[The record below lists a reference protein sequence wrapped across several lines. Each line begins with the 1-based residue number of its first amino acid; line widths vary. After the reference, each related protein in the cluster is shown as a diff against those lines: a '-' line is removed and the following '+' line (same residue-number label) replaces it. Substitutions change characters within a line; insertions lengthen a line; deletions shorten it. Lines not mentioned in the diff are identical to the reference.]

1 MAAIHLEI
9 QPDFPLARLCTLEVG
24 GAAQYFAVA
33 HSESDVEDALHF
45 ASDQGL
51 PLTILGGGSNVL
63 INDQGVPGLVL
74 RIALL
79 GREAQATSDAIEVQV
94 GAGEP
99 WDDFV
104 SWTVTRGLAGVEC
117 LSGIPGTAGA
127 TPIQNVGAY
136 GQDVSSTV
144 KRVRAF
150 DRLEQRWLD
159 LPDTE
164 CGFAYRNSIFK
175 TSALGRY
182 VVTAVTFRLTPDG
195 APLLKY
201 EELTRA
207 LSATRAPSLALVRS
221 TVIALRAKKSMVIA
235 AQDPNRRSCGSFFVN
250 PVVTAAQLEHI
261 HAVDPVKPPAFAQP
275 DGSFKVPAAWLIEHA
290 GFSKGFAQG
299 PVGLSTRHAL
309 AIVAHEGAT
318 ARDVVSFAHTIR
330 NGVRDKFQVTLTP
343 EPVFLGFERL
353 ESGLPVAE

>member
-1 MAAIHLEI
+1 MEI
-9 QPDFPLARLCTLEVG
+9 VADFPLSGLCTLQVG
-24 GAAQYFAVA
+24 GAAQFFARA
-33 HSESDVEDALHF
+33 QSESDVEDALHF
-45 ASDQGL
+45 ASDNGL
-51 PLTILGGGSNVL
+51 PLTVLGGGSNVV
-63 INDQGVPGLVL
+63 INDHGVPGLVL
-74 RIALL
+74 SIAVL
-79 GREAQATSDAIEVQV
+79 GRDAQTTTDAIEVQV

-104 SWTVTRGLAGVEC
+104 AWTVARRWAGIEC
-117 LSGIPGTAGA
+117 LSGIPGTVGA

-144 KRVRAF
+144 KRVRVF
-150 DRLEQRWLD
+150 DRVEQRWLD
-159 LPDTE
+159 LQDSE

-175 TSALGRY
+175 TTALGRY
-182 VVTAVTFRLTPDG
+182 VVTSVTFRFSPGG

-207 LSATRAPSLALVRS
+207 LASTRAPSLALVRS
-221 TVIALRAKKSMVIA
+221 TVIALRAQKSMVLDA
-235 AQDPNRRSCGSFFVN
+235 KDPNRRSCGSFFLN
-250 PVVTAAQLEHI
+250 PVVSAAQLEHI
-261 HAVDPVKPPAFAQP
+261 HAADPARPPAFAQP

-309 AIVAHEGAT
+309 AIVAHDGAT
-318 ARDVVSFAHTIR
+318 AKDVATFARTVR
-330 NGVRDKFQVTLTP
+330 AGVQDKFQVTLTP

-353 ESGLPVAE
+353 EAGLPAAE

>member
-1 MAAIHLEI
+1 LEI
-9 QPDFPLARLCTLEVG
+9 LADFPLAGLCTLEVG

-51 PLTILGGGSNVL
+51 PLTILGGGSNVM

-74 RIALL
+74 RLALL
-79 GREAQATSDAIEVQV
+79 GRDAQATSDAVEVQV

-104 SWTVTRGLAGVEC
+104 GWTVARGWAGVEC

-159 LPDTE
+159 LQDSD
-164 CGFAYRNSIFK
+164 CGFAYRSSVFK
-175 TSALGRY
+175 TTALGRY
-182 VVTAVTFRLTPDG
+182 VVTAVTFQLTPGG
-195 APLLKY
+195 APLIKY
-201 EELTRA
+201 EELNRA
-207 LSATRAPSLALVRS
+207 LSSIAKPSLAVVRNS
-221 TVIALRAKKSMVIA
+221 VIGLRAQKSMVISA
-235 AQDPNRRSCGSFFVN
+235 TDPNRRSCGSFFLN
-250 PVVTAAQLEHI
+250 PVVSAAQLEHI
-261 HAVDPVKPPAFAQP
+261 HTADSAKPPAFAQP

-290 GFSKGFAQG
+290 GFSKGFARG

-318 ARDVVSFAHTIR
+318 ARDVVTLARTIR
-330 NGVRDKFQVTLTP
+330 DGVRDKFQVTLTP
-343 EPVFLGFERL
+343 EPVCLGFEKIDA
-353 ESGLPVAE
+353 GLPVLDG